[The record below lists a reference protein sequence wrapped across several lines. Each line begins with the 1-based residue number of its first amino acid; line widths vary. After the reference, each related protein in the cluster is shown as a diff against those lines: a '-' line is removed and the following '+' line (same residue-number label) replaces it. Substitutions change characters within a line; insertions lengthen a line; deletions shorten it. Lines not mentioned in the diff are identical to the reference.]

1 MMNKKSVAVIGS
13 TGSIGRQALDI
24 IAQHPDIFSAEV
36 LTANTQA
43 DLLIEQALKFN
54 PNVVVIADKTQYA
67 KVKEALSQTDIK
79 VFAGKES
86 IDDVVQM
93 DCVDIVLMALVGFA
107 GLSPTIKAIEKGK
120 LIALANKETLVVGGE
135 YVMRLA
141 KQNNTAILPVDSE
154 HSAIFQCLI
163 GEINNE
169 VNKIYLTAS
178 GGPFRTFNAEELSK
192 VSVAQALNHPNWAMG
207 KKVTIDSA
215 TLMNKGFEMI
225 EARWLFDIKPS
236 KIEAVIHPQSI
247 IHSMV
252 EFEDGSIKAQLGVAD
267 MRLPIQYA
275 LNFPERLPNTS
286 EKLDI
291 FKHSTLTF
299 EKPNT
304 ELFPCLSLAYHAIEQ
319 GGNLPAIMN
328 AANEV
333 AVEAFLKEKIQF
345 IQIPNIIEEAFNTFA
360 FVKNPSLEDYFKTD
374 ELVKG
379 KLRKEILNN

>member
-13 TGSIGRQALDI
+13 TGSIGQQTLDI
-24 IAQHPDIFSAEV
+24 IVQHPDIFSAEV

-67 KVKEALSQTDIK
+67 KVKDALSHTDIK

-93 DCVDIVLMALVGFA
+93 DCVDVVLMALVGFA

-120 LIALANKETLVVGGE
+120 LVALANKETLVVGGE

-299 EKPNT
+299 EKPNI

>member
-13 TGSIGRQALDI
+13 TGSIGQQTLDI
-24 IAQHPDIFSAEV
+24 IAQHPDKFSAEV

-54 PNVVVIADKTQYA
+54 PNVVVIVDKTQYA
-67 KVKEALSQTDIK
+67 KVKDALSNTDIK

-93 DCVDIVLMALVGFA
+93 ECVDIVLMALVGFA

-120 LIALANKETLVVGGE
+120 LVALANKETLVVGGE
-135 YVMRLA
+135 YVMKMA

-169 VNKIYLTAS
+169 INKIYLTAS
-178 GGPFRTFNAEELSK
+178 GGPFRCFTKDELSK
-192 VSVAQALNHPNWAMG
+192 VTVAQALNHPNWAMG

-225 EARWLFDIKPS
+225 EARWLFDIEPK

-291 FKHSTLTF
+291 YKYSTLTF
-299 EKPNT
+299 EKPNR
-304 ELFPCLSLAYHAIEQ
+304 ELFPCLDLAYYAIER

-328 AANEV
+328 AANEI
-333 AVEAFLKEKIQF
+333 AVEAFLKEKIKF
-345 IQIPNIIEEAFNTFA
+345 IEIGNIIEEAFNTFA
-360 FVKNPSLEDYFKTD
+360 FVKNPSFEDYFTTD
-374 ELVKG
+374 ALVKE
-379 KLRKEILNN
+379 KLRNEILK

>member
-1 MMNKKSVAVIGS
+1 MMNKKNVAVIGS
-13 TGSIGRQALDI
+13 TGSIGRQTLDI
-24 IAQHPDIFSAEV
+24 IAQHPDKFSAEV

-67 KVKEALSQTDIK
+67 KVKGALSQTDIK

-93 DCVDIVLMALVGFA
+93 DCVDVVLMALVGFA

-120 LIALANKETLVVGGE
+120 LIALANKETLVVAGE
-135 YVMRLA
+135 YVMMLA

-169 VNKIYLTAS
+169 INKVYLTAS
-178 GGPFRTFNAEELSK
+178 GGPFRNLNAEELSK

-252 EFEDGSIKAQLGVAD
+252 EFEDGSIKAQLGIAD

-275 LNFPERLPNTS
+275 LSFPDRLPNSS

-291 FKHSTLTF
+291 YKYSTLTF
-299 EKPNT
+299 EKPNRK
-304 ELFPCLSLAYHAIEQ
+304 LFPCLDMAYYAIEK
-319 GGNLPAIMN
+319 GGNAPAIMN

-333 AVEAFLKEKIQF
+333 AVEAFLKEKIKF
-345 IQIPNIIEEAFNTFA
+345 IEIGNIIEKAFNTFA
-360 FVKNPSLEDYFKTD
+360 FVEKPSLEDYFKTD
-374 ELVKG
+374 ELVKEQL
-379 KLRKEILNN
+379 KKEILNN

>member
-1 MMNKKSVAVIGS
+1 MMNKKNVAVIGS
-13 TGSIGRQALDI
+13 TGSIGRQTLDI
-24 IAQHPDIFSAEV
+24 IAQHPDKFSAEV

-93 DCVDIVLMALVGFA
+93 DCVDVVLMALVGFA

-120 LIALANKETLVVGGE
+120 LIALANKETLVVAGE
-135 YVMRLA
+135 YVMSLV

-169 VNKIYLTAS
+169 INKIYLTAS
-178 GGPFRTFNAEELSK
+178 GGPFRNLNAEELSK

-225 EARWLFDIKPS
+225 EAKWLFDIKPS

-252 EFEDGSIKAQLGVAD
+252 EFEDGSIKAQLGIAD

-275 LNFPERLPNTS
+275 LSFPERLPNSS

-291 FKHSTLTF
+291 YKYSTLTF
-299 EKPNT
+299 EKPNR
-304 ELFPCLSLAYHAIEQ
+304 ELFPCLDMAYYAIEK
-319 GGNLPAIMN
+319 GGNAPAIMN

-333 AVEAFLKEKIQF
+333 AVEAFLKEKIKF
-345 IQIPNIIEEAFNTFA
+345 IEIENIIEKAFNTFA
-360 FVKNPSLEDYFKTD
+360 FVEKPSLEDYFKTD
-374 ELVKG
+374 ELVKEQL
-379 KLRKEILNN
+379 KKEILNN

>member
-86 IDDVVQM
+86 IDEVVQM

-135 YVMRLA
+135 CVMRLA

>member
-24 IAQHPDIFSAEV
+24 IAQHSDIFSAEV

-54 PNVVVIADKTQYA
+54 PNVVVIADKTQYQ
-67 KVKEALSQTDIK
+67 KVKQALSQTDIK

-86 IDDVVQM
+86 IDEVVQM